1 MKRKLGLRNKRGA
14 ISLFVLLSLLF
25 FLVIVTGVATS
36 TKNKETKTN
45 AGIARVKAIYEKDI
59 GNEQQIYNK
68 KVQQQQS
75 NKKKLTVNP
84 NGGTWRDTTDI
95 ATENQDEGTELNLG
109 TPTPPSVTFNLD
121 GGALKGEEPE
131 AITFKEWKLKDGDPG
146 ELSGNTYTFGN
157 GNATITAIYN
167 NTPVTLPDAEK

>member
-14 ISLFVLLSLLF
+14 ISLFVLLSALF

-68 KVQQQQS
+68 IKH
-75 NKKKLTVNP
+75 
-84 NGGTWRDTTDI
+84 
-95 ATENQDEGTELNLG
+95 LNH
-109 TPTPPSVTFNLD
+109 
-121 GGALKGEEPE
+121 
-131 AITFKEWKLKDGDPG
+131 
-146 ELSGNTYTFGN
+146 
-157 GNATITAIYN
+157 IY
-167 NTPVTLPDAEK
+167 